1 MTPTAGGPC
10 GGRPLVL
17 GLWAAGS
24 VPGAAVSALAR
35 VVAARLERETDL
47 DVAWEKSS
55 CPGPHDGWDLTLAVV
70 ALPSIAGDQPFVA
83 RRQDGRC
90 GSALIGLPAIATAAP
105 HADDVLVDV
114 ADRLVDALRTSR
126 FLPWRDEWSR

>member
-1 MTPTAGGPC
+1 MTPAAGGPC

-17 GLWAAGS
+17 GLLAAAS

-35 VVAARLERETDL
+35 IVAARLQLETDL
-47 DVAWEKSS
+47 DVDWEKGSS
-55 CPGPHDGWDLTLAVV
+55 ASPDDGWDLTLAVV

-90 GSALIGLPAIATAAP
+90 GSALVGLPAIATAAP
-105 HADDVLVDV
+105 HPDDVLVDV

-126 FLPWRDEWSR
+126 FLPWREE